1 MVRGVRWLKGAAVA
15 VARVL
20 LAGAVIALVLLVLQ
34 LLVGLVLVEY
44 DALFR

>member
-1 MVRGVRWLKGAAVA
+1 MRWLKGAAVA
-15 VARVL
+15 VVRVL